1 MRRKEIIK
9 SAWDLISYGM
19 QQAGMSQSEIEEYL
33 HNNQK
38 DVSNFIERK
47 FSKYKTKKDVMAET
61 LESISEIAKTNE
73 SLDDV
78 IKEYEKLG
86 FNNKEIAT
94 LKKEFIRAR
103 VEDRV
108 VRLYTDEMLDDEMKI
123 RCRNYKNNH
132 HEIRDIA
139 RAKEAK
145 IRNLLEQGNT
155 PEEIASDSELNVCI
169 EGVFAIYKQIY
180 EKKQA
185 EEAKKVKA
193 EKAEEAKKVKAEK
206 AEEAKRIKAEK
217 AEEAKRIKAE
227 KAEEA
232 KRIKAEKAEEAK
244 KIRAAKAEEK
254 QKTKKTQNEEISRDA
269 ERAARSKLVKPV
281 AIKSVS
287 EEQLKSVRDRA
298 IAGENIEDIVA
309 EYAKQGYTK
318 RAISHLRTA
327 FNNAQLENKIVR
339 LYTDEMLGEELSQKC
354 TKYKYKNAEVGRIAR
369 EKKKKIQNLLSQGKA
384 PEEIAADEELDVC
397 IEGVLAIQKEIEARK
412 AKRIEARKQK
422 KKAVT
427 IKLTDE
433 EIDSIIVRV
442 KEGEKLENLVSEYQS
457 LGYSKKDIYRIRQ
470 TFDRA
475 KKEIII
481 ERLYPEEMLSEEMKA
496 QCRNYKRNHAEITK
510 IAKAKRAK
518 VQSLLK
524 QGKTPEEIA
533 EDEELNVC
541 IEGVLEIQGKL
552 KERKEKQV
560 EYKKRQKIKK
570 KQKEEMAIEARKKA
584 KEEKAK
590 EDESKRKLE
599 AEAVAEMEKCI
610 AEHEER
616 REEHK
621 ASKKEKKIVVS
632 SNSGYNRMNILRKR
646 IEAEMRKGQS
656 RKEEEEKATNQVLA
670 ELDENTKTMETILT
684 NMLKV
689 RSNRILGRYKGM
701 FISCAEKAI
710 DGVTTEEELKRV
722 KDLMRKFESIESVRQ
737 YETTIVTSKLYR
749 KEGEL
754 RANKAGSSRFAK
766 DVIDI
771 ANGIAQGNIDVAE
784 AKKRLQGRDSQLRAY
799 MAQEIPERVLSSDV
813 MRIRDNL
820 REITGDDENTYLTLA
835 RICMSGENYDT
846 VTELSRDYIQNGK
859 DESTKYDAKR
869 MIKQAEQGRKYSEIS
884 KSIQTALATESKD
897 ISYENKTYELIQ
909 DKINQ
914 YGLDPSKIVLG
925 IRPDGI
931 KITLEKIMIREYNR
945 NK

>member
-38 DVSNFIERK
+38 DISNFIEKK
-47 FSKYKTKKDVMAET
+47 FSKYKTKKDVMAEA

-73 SLDDV
+73 SIDDV

-139 RAKEAK
+139 RAKEEK

-155 PEEIASDSELNVCI
+155 PEEIASDRELNVCI
-169 EGVFAIYKQIY
+169 EGVSAIYKQIY

-185 EEAKKVKA
+185 EEAK
-193 EKAEEAKKVKAEK
+193 
-206 AEEAKRIKAEK
+206 RIKAEK
-217 AEEAKRIKAE
+217 AEETKRVRAE

-232 KRIKAEKAEEAK
+232 R
-244 KIRAAKAEEK
+244 RV
-254 QKTKKTQNEEISRDA
+254 
-269 ERAARSKLVKPV
+269 RAARSKLAKPV
-281 AIKSVS
+281 AIKSVT

-298 IAGENIEDIVA
+298 IAGENVEDIVA

-339 LYTDEMLGEELSQKC
+339 LYTDEMLGEDLSQKC

-369 EKKKKIQNLLSQGKA
+369 EKKKKIQSLLSRGKA

-412 AKRIEARKQK
+412 AKRKVAREQK
-422 KKAVT
+422 KKVAT

-442 KEGEKLENLVSEYQS
+442 KEGEKLEDLVSEYQC

-481 ERLYPEEMLSEEMKA
+481 ERLYPEEMLSEEMRA
-496 QCRNYKRNHAEITK
+496 QCRNYKRNHPEITK
-510 IAKAKRAK
+510 IAKAKRAE

-533 EDEELNVC
+533 EDEEINVC
-541 IEGVLEIQGKL
+541 IEGVLAIEEKL

-570 KQKEEMAIEARKKA
+570 KQKEEMAREARKKA
-584 KEEKAK
+584 REEKIK
-590 EDESKRKLE
+590 EDESKRELE
-599 AEAVAEMEKCI
+599 AAAIAEMEKCI
-610 AEHEER
+610 AEHKEKR
-616 REEHK
+616 KEHK

-632 SNSGYNRMNILRKR
+632 SNSGYNRMNILRQR

-689 RSNRILGRYKGM
+689 RGNKILGRYKGM

-710 DGVTTEEELKRV
+710 DGVTTEEDLKRV
-722 KDLMRKFESIESVRQ
+722 KDLIRKFESSESVRQ

-820 REITGDDENTYLTLA
+820 REITGDDENTYLILA

-909 DKINQ
+909 DKIHQ
-914 YGLDPSKIVLG
+914 YDLDPSKIVLG

>member
-38 DVSNFIERK
+38 DISNFIEKK

-73 SLDDV
+73 SIDDV

-155 PEEIASDSELNVCI
+155 PEEIASDRELNVCI
-169 EGVFAIYKQIY
+169 EGVSAIYKQIY

-185 EEAKKVKA
+185 EEAKRV
-193 EKAEEAKKVKAEK
+193 
-206 AEEAKRIKAEK
+206 
-217 AEEAKRIKAE
+217 
-227 KAEEA
+227 
-232 KRIKAEKAEEAK
+232 KAEKAEEAK

-281 AIKSVS
+281 AIKSVT

-369 EKKKKIQNLLSQGKA
+369 EKKKKIQSLLSQGKD

-412 AKRIEARKQK
+412 AKREAAREQK

-442 KEGEKLENLVSEYQS
+442 KEGEKLEDLVSEYQS

-481 ERLYPEEMLSEEMKA
+481 ERLYPEEMLSEEMRA

-510 IAKAKRAK
+510 IAKAKKAK

-524 QGKTPEEIA
+524 QGQTPEEIA

-610 AEHEER
+610 AEHKER

-689 RSNRILGRYKGM
+689 RGNRILGRYKGM

-799 MAQEIPERVLSSDV
+799 IAQEIPERVLSSDV

-820 REITGDDENTYLTLA
+820 REITGDYENTYLILA

>member
-38 DVSNFIERK
+38 DISNFIEKK
-47 FSKYKTKKDVMAET
+47 FSKYQTKKDVMAEA

-73 SLDDV
+73 SIDDV

-155 PEEIASDSELNVCI
+155 PEEIASDRELNVCI
-169 EGVFAIYKQIY
+169 EGVSAIYMQIY

-185 EEAKKVKA
+185 EEAKRVKA
-193 EKAEEAKKVKAEK
+193 EKAEET
-206 AEEAKRIKAEK
+206 
-217 AEEAKRIKAE
+217 
-227 KAEEA
+227 

-244 KIRAAKAEEK
+244 KIRAAKAEE
-254 QKTKKTQNEEISRDA
+254 TKRVRAEKAEEARRV
-269 ERAARSKLVKPV
+269 RAARSKLAKPV
-281 AIKSVS
+281 AIKSVT

-298 IAGENIEDIVA
+298 IAGENVEDIVA

-339 LYTDEMLGEELSQKC
+339 LYTDEMLGEDLSQKC

-369 EKKKKIQNLLSQGKA
+369 EKKKK
-384 PEEIAADEELDVC
+384 AA
-397 IEGVLAIQKEIEARK
+397 
-412 AKRIEARKQK
+412 
-422 KKAVT
+422 T

-442 KEGEKLENLVSEYQS
+442 KEGEKLEDLVSEYQS

-481 ERLYPEEMLSEEMKA
+481 ERLYPEEMLSEEMRE
-496 QCRNYKRNHAEITK
+496 QCRNYKRNHPEITK
-510 IAKAKRAK
+510 IAKAKRAE

-533 EDEELNVC
+533 EDEEINVC
-541 IEGVLEIQGKL
+541 IEGVLAIEEKL

-570 KQKEEMAIEARKKA
+570 KQKEEMAREARKKA
-584 KEEKAK
+584 REEKIK

-599 AEAVAEMEKCI
+599 AAAIAKMEKCI
-610 AEHEER
+610 AEHKEK

-621 ASKKEKKIVVS
+621 ASKKQKKIVVS
-632 SNSGYNRMNILRKR
+632 SNSGYNRMNILRQR

-689 RSNRILGRYKGM
+689 RGNKILGRYKGM

-710 DGVTTEEELKRV
+710 DGVTTEEDLKRV
-722 KDLMRKFESIESVRQ
+722 KDLIRKFESSESVRQ

-835 RICMSGENYDT
+835 RICMSRENYDT

-909 DKINQ
+909 DKIHQ
-914 YGLDPSKIVLG
+914 YDLDPSKIVLG

>member
-38 DVSNFIERK
+38 DISNFIEKK
-47 FSKYKTKKDVMAET
+47 FSKYQTKKDVMAEA

-73 SLDDV
+73 SIDDV

-145 IRNLLEQGNT
+145 IQNLLEQGNT
-155 PEEIASDSELNVCI
+155 PEEIASDRELNVCI
-169 EGVFAIYKQIY
+169 EGVSAIYKQIY

-185 EEAKKVKA
+185 EEAKRVKA
-193 EKAEEAKKVKAEK
+193 EKAEET
-206 AEEAKRIKAEK
+206 
-217 AEEAKRIKAE
+217 
-227 KAEEA
+227 

-269 ERAARSKLVKPV
+269 ERAARSKLAKPV
-281 AIKSVS
+281 AIKSVT

-298 IAGENIEDIVA
+298 IAGENVEDIVA

-339 LYTDEMLGEELSQKC
+339 LYTDEMLGEDLSQKC

-369 EKKKKIQNLLSQGKA
+369 EKKKKIQSLLSRGKA

-412 AKRIEARKQK
+412 AKRKVAREQK
-422 KKAVT
+422 KKVAT

-433 EIDSIIVRV
+433 ETDSIIVRV
-442 KEGEKLENLVSEYQS
+442 KEGEKLEDLVSEYQS

-481 ERLYPEEMLSEEMKA
+481 ERLYPEEMLSEEMRA

-510 IAKAKRAK
+510 IAKAKKAK

-552 KERKEKQV
+552 KERKT
-560 EYKKRQKIKK
+560 
-570 KQKEEMAIEARKKA
+570 
-584 KEEKAK
+584 
-590 EDESKRKLE
+590 
-599 AEAVAEMEKCI
+599 
-610 AEHEER
+610 
-616 REEHK
+616 
-621 ASKKEKKIVVS
+621 
-632 SNSGYNRMNILRKR
+632 
-646 IEAEMRKGQS
+646 S
-656 RKEEEEKATNQVLA
+656 RV
-670 ELDENTKTMETILT
+670 
-684 NMLKV
+684 
-689 RSNRILGRYKGM
+689 
-701 FISCAEKAI
+701 
-710 DGVTTEEELKRV
+710 
-722 KDLMRKFESIESVRQ
+722 
-737 YETTIVTSKLYR
+737 
-749 KEGEL
+749 
-754 RANKAGSSRFAK
+754 
-766 DVIDI
+766 
-771 ANGIAQGNIDVAE
+771 
-784 AKKRLQGRDSQLRAY
+784 
-799 MAQEIPERVLSSDV
+799 
-813 MRIRDNL
+813 
-820 REITGDDENTYLTLA
+820 
-835 RICMSGENYDT
+835 
-846 VTELSRDYIQNGK
+846 
-859 DESTKYDAKR
+859 
-869 MIKQAEQGRKYSEIS
+869 
-884 KSIQTALATESKD
+884 
-897 ISYENKTYELIQ
+897 
-909 DKINQ
+909 
-914 YGLDPSKIVLG
+914 
-925 IRPDGI
+925 
-931 KITLEKIMIREYNR
+931 
-945 NK
+945 

>member
-19 QQAGMSQSEIEEYL
+19 KQAGMSQSEIEEYL

-38 DVSNFIERK
+38 DISNFIEKK
-47 FSKYKTKKDVMAET
+47 FSKYQTKKDVMAEA
-61 LESISEIAKTNE
+61 LESISEIAKNNE
-73 SLDDV
+73 SIDDV

-155 PEEIASDSELNVCI
+155 PEEIASDRELNVCI
-169 EGVFAIYKQIY
+169 EGVSAIYKQIY
-180 EKKQA
+180 EKKQ
-185 EEAKKVKA
+185 
-193 EKAEEAKKVKAEK
+193 
-206 AEEAKRIKAEK
+206 

-244 KIRAAKAEEK
+244 KIRAAKAEEA
-254 QKTKKTQNEEISRDA
+254 RRV
-269 ERAARSKLVKPV
+269 RAARSKLAKPV
-281 AIKSVS
+281 AIKSVT

-298 IAGENIEDIVA
+298 IAGENVEDIVA

-339 LYTDEMLGEELSQKC
+339 LYTDEMLGEDLSQKC

-369 EKKKKIQNLLSQGKA
+369 EKKKKIQSLLSRGKA

-412 AKRIEARKQK
+412 AKREAAREQK
-422 KKAVT
+422 KKAAT

-481 ERLYPEEMLSEEMKA
+481 ERLYPEEMLSEEMRA
-496 QCRNYKRNHAEITK
+496 QCRNYKRNHPEITK
-510 IAKAKRAK
+510 IAKAKRAE

-533 EDEELNVC
+533 EDEEINVC
-541 IEGVLEIQGKL
+541 IEGVLAIEEKL

-570 KQKEEMAIEARKKA
+570 KQKEEMARKARKKA
-584 KEEKAK
+584 REEKIK
-590 EDESKRKLE
+590 EDESKRELE
-599 AEAVAEMEKCI
+599 AAAIAEMDKCI
-610 AEHEER
+610 AEHKEK

-632 SNSGYNRMNILRKR
+632 SNSGYNRMNILRQR

-689 RSNRILGRYKGM
+689 RGNKILGRYKGM

-710 DGVTTEEELKRV
+710 DGVTTEEDLKRV
-722 KDLMRKFESIESVRQ
+722 KDLIRKFESSESVRQ

-749 KEGEL
+749 KEGEF

-771 ANGIAQGNIDVAE
+771 ANGIAQGNIDVVE

>member
-38 DVSNFIERK
+38 DISNFIEKK
-47 FSKYKTKKDVMAET
+47 FSKYQTKKDVMVEA

-73 SLDDV
+73 SIDDV

-139 RAKEAK
+139 RAKEIK
-145 IRNLLEQGNT
+145 IQNLLGQGKT
-155 PEEIASDSELNVCI
+155 AEEIASDRELNVCI
-169 EGVFAIYKQIY
+169 EGVSAIYKQIY

-185 EEAKKVKA
+185 EEAKRVKA
-193 EKAEEAKKVKAEK
+193 EKAEET
-206 AEEAKRIKAEK
+206 KRIKAEK
-217 AEEAKRIKAE
+217 AEEAR
-227 KAEEA
+227 
-232 KRIKAEKAEEAK
+232 RV
-244 KIRAAKAEEK
+244 
-254 QKTKKTQNEEISRDA
+254 
-269 ERAARSKLVKPV
+269 RAARSKLAKPV
-281 AIKSVS
+281 AIKSVT

-298 IAGENIEDIVA
+298 IAGENVEDIVA

-339 LYTDEMLGEELSQKC
+339 LYTDEMLGEDLSQKC

-369 EKKKKIQNLLSQGKA
+369 EKKKKIQSLLSRGKA

-397 IEGVLAIQKEIEARK
+397 IEGVFAIQKEIEARK
-412 AKRIEARKQK
+412 AKRKVAREQK
-422 KKAVT
+422 KKAAT

-442 KEGEKLENLVSEYQS
+442 KKGEKLEDLVSKYQC

-481 ERLYPEEMLSEEMKA
+481 ERLYPEEILSEEMRE
-496 QCRNYKRNHAEITK
+496 QCRNYKRNHPEITK
-510 IAKAKRAK
+510 IAKAKRAE

-533 EDEELNVC
+533 EDEEINVC
-541 IEGVLEIQGKL
+541 IEGVLAIEEKL

-570 KQKEEMAIEARKKA
+570 KQKEEMARKARKKA
-584 KEEKAK
+584 REEKIK
-590 EDESKRKLE
+590 EDESKRELE
-599 AEAVAEMEKCI
+599 AEAVAEIEKCI
-610 AEHEER
+610 AEHEEN
-616 REEHK
+616 REAHK

-632 SNSGYNRMNILRKR
+632 SNSGYNRMNILRQR

-689 RSNRILGRYKGM
+689 RGNKILGRYKGM

-710 DGVTTEEELKRV
+710 DGVTTEEDLKRV
-722 KDLMRKFESIESVRQ
+722 KDLIRKFESSESVRQ

-749 KEGEL
+749 KEGEF

-771 ANGIAQGNIDVAE
+771 ANGIAQGNIDVVE

-835 RICMSGENYDT
+835 RICMSRENYDT

-909 DKINQ
+909 DKIHQ
-914 YGLDPSKIVLG
+914 YDLDPSKIVLG

>member
-38 DVSNFIERK
+38 DISNFIEKK
-47 FSKYKTKKDVMAET
+47 FSKYQTKKDVMAEA
-61 LESISEIAKTNE
+61 LESISEIAKNNE
-73 SLDDV
+73 SIDDV

-155 PEEIASDSELNVCI
+155 PEEIASDRELNVCI
-169 EGVFAIYKQIY
+169 EGVSAIYKQIY

-185 EEAKKVKA
+185 EEAKRVKA
-193 EKAEEAKKVKAEK
+193 EKAEET
-206 AEEAKRIKAEK
+206 
-217 AEEAKRIKAE
+217 
-227 KAEEA
+227 

-269 ERAARSKLVKPV
+269 ERAARSKLAKPV
-281 AIKSVS
+281 AIKSVT

-298 IAGENIEDIVA
+298 IAGENVEDIVA

-339 LYTDEMLGEELSQKC
+339 LYTDEMLGEDLSQKC

-369 EKKKKIQNLLSQGKA
+369 EKKKKIQSLLSQGKA

-412 AKRIEARKQK
+412 AKRKVAREQK
-422 KKAVT
+422 KKVAT
-427 IKLTDE
+427 TKLTDE

-481 ERLYPEEMLSEEMKA
+481 ERLYPEEMLSEEMRE
-496 QCRNYKRNHAEITK
+496 QCRNYKRNHPEITK
-510 IAKAKRAK
+510 IAKEKRAE

-533 EDEELNVC
+533 EDEEINVC
-541 IEGVLEIQGKL
+541 IEGVLAIEEKL

-570 KQKEEMAIEARKKA
+570 KQKEEMAREARKKA
-584 KEEKAK
+584 REEKIK

-599 AEAVAEMEKCI
+599 AEAVAEIEKCI
-610 AEHEER
+610 AEHEEK

-621 ASKKEKKIVVS
+621 ASKKGKKIVVS
-632 SNSGYNRMNILRKR
+632 SNSGYNRMNILRQR

-689 RSNRILGRYKGM
+689 RGNKILGRYKGM

-710 DGVTTEEELKRV
+710 DGVTTEEDLKRV
-722 KDLMRKFESIESVRQ
+722 KDLIRKFESSESVRQ

-749 KEGEL
+749 KEGEF

-771 ANGIAQGNIDVAE
+771 ANGITQGNIDVAE

-835 RICMSGENYDT
+835 RICMSRENYDT
-846 VTELSRDYIQNGK
+846 VAELSRDYIQNGK

>member
-38 DVSNFIERK
+38 DISNFIEKK
-47 FSKYKTKKDVMAET
+47 FSKYQTKKDVMAEA

-73 SLDDV
+73 SIDDV

-132 HEIRDIA
+132 HEIRDMA

-155 PEEIASDSELNVCI
+155 PEEIASDRELNVCI
-169 EGVFAIYKQIY
+169 EGVSAIYKQIY

-185 EEAKKVKA
+185 EEAKRVKA
-193 EKAEEAKKVKAEK
+193 EKAEEARRV
-206 AEEAKRIKAEK
+206 
-217 AEEAKRIKAE
+217 
-227 KAEEA
+227 
-232 KRIKAEKAEEAK
+232 
-244 KIRAAKAEEK
+244 
-254 QKTKKTQNEEISRDA
+254 
-269 ERAARSKLVKPV
+269 RAARSKLAKPV
-281 AIKSVS
+281 AIKSVT

-298 IAGENIEDIVA
+298 IAGENVEDIVA

-339 LYTDEMLGEELSQKC
+339 LYTDEMLGEDLSQKC

-369 EKKKKIQNLLSQGKA
+369 EKKKKIQSLLSRGKA

-412 AKRIEARKQK
+412 AKRKAAREQK
-422 KKAVT
+422 KKAAT

-442 KEGEKLENLVSEYQS
+442 KEGEKLEDLVSEYQS

-481 ERLYPEEMLSEEMKA
+481 ERLYPEEMLSDEMRE
-496 QCRNYKRNHAEITK
+496 QCRNYKRNHPEITK
-510 IAKAKRAK
+510 IAKAKRAE

-533 EDEELNVC
+533 EDEEINVC
-541 IEGVLEIQGKL
+541 IEGVLAIEEKL

-570 KQKEEMAIEARKKA
+570 KQKEEMAREARKKA
-584 KEEKAK
+584 REEKIK
-590 EDESKRKLE
+590 EDESKRELE
-599 AEAVAEMEKCI
+599 AEAIAEMEKCI
-610 AEHEER
+610 AGHKEK

-632 SNSGYNRMNILRKR
+632 SNSGYNRMNILRQR

-689 RSNRILGRYKGM
+689 RGNKILGRYKGM

-710 DGVTTEEELKRV
+710 DGVTTEEDLKRV
-722 KDLMRKFESIESVRQ
+722 KDLIRKFESSESVRQ

-749 KEGEL
+749 KEGEF

-771 ANGIAQGNIDVAE
+771 ANGIAQGNIDVVE

-820 REITGDDENTYLTLA
+820 REITEDDENTYLTLA
-835 RICMSGENYDT
+835 RICMSRENYDT

-884 KSIQTALATESKD
+884 KLIQTALATESKD

>member
-38 DVSNFIERK
+38 DISNFIEKK
-47 FSKYKTKKDVMAET
+47 FSKYQTKKDVMAEA

-73 SLDDV
+73 SIDDV

-155 PEEIASDSELNVCI
+155 PEEIASDRELNVCI
-169 EGVFAIYKQIY
+169 EGVSAIYKQIY

-185 EEAKKVKA
+185 EEAKRVKA
-193 EKAEEAKKVKAEK
+193 EKAEET
-206 AEEAKRIKAEK
+206 
-217 AEEAKRIKAE
+217 
-227 KAEEA
+227 

-269 ERAARSKLVKPV
+269 ERAARSKLAKPV
-281 AIKSVS
+281 AIKSVT

-298 IAGENIEDIVA
+298 IAGENVEDIVA

-339 LYTDEMLGEELSQKC
+339 LYTDEMLGEDLSQKC

-369 EKKKKIQNLLSQGKA
+369 EKKKKIQSLLSRGKA

-412 AKRIEARKQK
+412 AKRKVAREQK
-422 KKAVT
+422 KKVAT

-481 ERLYPEEMLSEEMKA
+481 ERLYPEEMLSDEMRA
-496 QCRNYKRNHAEITK
+496 QCRNYKRNHTEITK
-510 IAKAKRAK
+510 IAKAKRAE

-533 EDEELNVC
+533 EDEEINVC
-541 IEGVLEIQGKL
+541 IEGVLAIEEKL

-570 KQKEEMAIEARKKA
+570 KQKEEMAREARKKA
-584 KEEKAK
+584 REEKIK

-599 AEAVAEMEKCI
+599 AEAVAEIEKCI
-610 AEHEER
+610 AEHEEK

-621 ASKKEKKIVVS
+621 ASKKAKKIVVS
-632 SNSGYNRMNILRKR
+632 SNSGYNRMNILRQR

-689 RSNRILGRYKGM
+689 RGNKILGRYKGM

-710 DGVTTEEELKRV
+710 DGVTTEEDLKRV
-722 KDLMRKFESIESVRQ
+722 KDLIRKFESSESVRQ

-749 KEGEL
+749 KEGEF

-771 ANGIAQGNIDVAE
+771 ANGIAQGNIDVVE

-799 MAQEIPERVLSSDV
+799 MAQEISERVLSSDV

>member
-33 HNNQK
+33 HNNHK
-38 DVSNFIERK
+38 MSNLTNISNFIEKK
-47 FSKYKTKKDVMAET
+47 FSKYKTKKDVMAEA

-73 SLDDV
+73 SIDDV

-139 RAKEAK
+139 RAKEEK

-155 PEEIASDSELNVCI
+155 PEEIASDRELNVCI
-169 EGVFAIYKQIY
+169 EGVSAIYKQIY

-185 EEAKKVKA
+185 EEAKRVRA
-193 EKAEEAKKVKAEK
+193 EKAEEARRV
-206 AEEAKRIKAEK
+206 
-217 AEEAKRIKAE
+217 
-227 KAEEA
+227 
-232 KRIKAEKAEEAK
+232 
-244 KIRAAKAEEK
+244 
-254 QKTKKTQNEEISRDA
+254 
-269 ERAARSKLVKPV
+269 RAARSKLAKPV
-281 AIKSVS
+281 AIKSVT

-298 IAGENIEDIVA
+298 IAGENVEDIVA

-339 LYTDEMLGEELSQKC
+339 LYTDEMLGEDLSQKC

-369 EKKKKIQNLLSQGKA
+369 EKKKKIQSLLSRGKA

-412 AKRIEARKQK
+412 AKRKVAREQK
-422 KKAVT
+422 KKVAT

-442 KEGEKLENLVSEYQS
+442 KEGEKLEDLVSEYQC

-481 ERLYPEEMLSEEMKA
+481 ERLYPEEMLSEEMRA
-496 QCRNYKRNHAEITK
+496 QCRNYKRNHPEITK
-510 IAKAKRAK
+510 IAKAKRAE

-533 EDEELNVC
+533 EDEEINVC
-541 IEGVLEIQGKL
+541 IEGVLAIEEKL

-570 KQKEEMAIEARKKA
+570 KQKEEMAREARKKA
-584 KEEKAK
+584 REEKIK
-590 EDESKRKLE
+590 EDESKRELE
-599 AEAVAEMEKCI
+599 AAAIAEMEKCI
-610 AEHEER
+610 AEHKEKR
-616 REEHK
+616 KEHK

-632 SNSGYNRMNILRKR
+632 SNSGYNRMNILRQR

-689 RSNRILGRYKGM
+689 RGNKILGRYKGM

-710 DGVTTEEELKRV
+710 DGVTTEEDLKRV
-722 KDLMRKFESIESVRQ
+722 KDLIRKFESSESVRQ

-820 REITGDDENTYLTLA
+820 REITGDDENTYLILA

-909 DKINQ
+909 DKIHQ
-914 YGLDPSKIVLG
+914 YDLDPSKIVLG

>member
-38 DVSNFIERK
+38 DISNFIEKK
-47 FSKYKTKKDVMAET
+47 FSKYKTKKDVMAEA

-73 SLDDV
+73 SIDDV

-139 RAKEAK
+139 RAKEEK

-155 PEEIASDSELNVCI
+155 PEEIASDRELNVCI
-169 EGVFAIYKQIY
+169 EGVSAIYKQIY

-185 EEAKKVKA
+185 EEAKRVKA
-193 EKAEEAKKVKAEK
+193 EKAEET
-206 AEEAKRIKAEK
+206 
-217 AEEAKRIKAE
+217 
-227 KAEEA
+227 

-244 KIRAAKAEEK
+244 KIRAAKAEE
-254 QKTKKTQNEEISRDA
+254 TKRVRAEKAEEARRV
-269 ERAARSKLVKPV
+269 RAARSKLAKPV
-281 AIKSVS
+281 AIKSVT

-298 IAGENIEDIVA
+298 IAGENVEDIVA

-339 LYTDEMLGEELSQKC
+339 LYTDEMLGEDLSQKC

-369 EKKKKIQNLLSQGKA
+369 EKKKKIQSLLSRGKA

-412 AKRIEARKQK
+412 AKRKVAREQK
-422 KKAVT
+422 KKVAT

-442 KEGEKLENLVSEYQS
+442 KEGEKLEDLVSEYQC

-481 ERLYPEEMLSEEMKA
+481 ERLYPEEMLSEEMRA
-496 QCRNYKRNHAEITK
+496 QCRNYKRNHPEITK
-510 IAKAKRAK
+510 IAKAKRAE

-533 EDEELNVC
+533 EDEEINVC
-541 IEGVLEIQGKL
+541 IEGVLAIEEKL

-570 KQKEEMAIEARKKA
+570 KQKEEMAREARKKA
-584 KEEKAK
+584 REEKIK
-590 EDESKRKLE
+590 EDESKRELE
-599 AEAVAEMEKCI
+599 AAAIAEMEKCI
-610 AEHEER
+610 AEHKEKR
-616 REEHK
+616 KEHK

-632 SNSGYNRMNILRKR
+632 SNSGYNRMNILRQR

-689 RSNRILGRYKGM
+689 RGNKILGRYKGM

-710 DGVTTEEELKRV
+710 DGVTTEEDLKRV
-722 KDLMRKFESIESVRQ
+722 KDLIRKFESSESVRQ

-820 REITGDDENTYLTLA
+820 REITGDDENTYLILA

-909 DKINQ
+909 DKIHQ
-914 YGLDPSKIVLG
+914 YDLDPSKIVLG

-931 KITLEKIMIREYNR
+931 KITLEKIMIRDYNR

>member
-33 HNNQK
+33 HNKQK
-38 DVSNFIERK
+38 DISNFIEKK
-47 FSKYKTKKDVMAET
+47 FSKYQTKKDVMAEA

-73 SLDDV
+73 SIDDV

-155 PEEIASDSELNVCI
+155 PEEIASDRELNVCI
-169 EGVFAIYKQIY
+169 EGVSAIYKQIY

-185 EEAKKVKA
+185 EEAKRV
-193 EKAEEAKKVKAEK
+193 
-206 AEEAKRIKAEK
+206 
-217 AEEAKRIKAE
+217 
-227 KAEEA
+227 
-232 KRIKAEKAEEAK
+232 KAEKAEEAK
-244 KIRAAKAEEK
+244 KIRAAKAEE
-254 QKTKKTQNEEISRDA
+254 TKRVKAEKAEEARRV
-269 ERAARSKLVKPV
+269 RAARSKLAKPV
-281 AIKSVS
+281 AIKSVT

-298 IAGENIEDIVA
+298 IAGENVEDIVA

-339 LYTDEMLGEELSQKC
+339 LYTDEMLGEDLSQKC

-369 EKKKKIQNLLSQGKA
+369 EKKKKIQSLLSRGKA

-412 AKRIEARKQK
+412 AKRKVAREQK
-422 KKAVT
+422 KKAAT

-481 ERLYPEEMLSEEMKA
+481 ERLYPEEMLSEEMRA
-496 QCRNYKRNHAEITK
+496 QCRNYKRNHPEITK
-510 IAKAKRAK
+510 IAKAKRAE

-533 EDEELNVC
+533 EDEEINVC
-541 IEGVLEIQGKL
+541 IEGVLAIEEKL

-570 KQKEEMAIEARKKA
+570 KQKEEMAREARKKA
-584 KEEKAK
+584 REEKIK

-599 AEAVAEMEKCI
+599 AEAVAEIEKCI
-610 AEHEER
+610 AEHEEK

-621 ASKKEKKIVVS
+621 ASKKGKKIVVS
-632 SNSGYNRMNILRKR
+632 SNSGYNRMNILRQR

-689 RSNRILGRYKGM
+689 RGNKILGRYKGM

-710 DGVTTEEELKRV
+710 DGVTTEEDLKRV
-722 KDLMRKFESIESVRQ
+722 KDLIRKFESSESVRQ

-749 KEGEL
+749 KEGEF
-754 RANKAGSSRFAK
+754 RANKAGSSKFAK

-771 ANGIAQGNIDVAE
+771 ANGIAQGNIDVVE

-799 MAQEIPERVLSSDV
+799 IAQEIPERVLSSDV

>member
-38 DVSNFIERK
+38 DISNFIEKK
-47 FSKYKTKKDVMAET
+47 FSKYKTKKDVMAEA

-73 SLDDV
+73 SIDDV

-139 RAKEAK
+139 RAKEEK

-155 PEEIASDSELNVCI
+155 PEEIASDRELNVCI
-169 EGVFAIYKQIY
+169 EGVSAIYKQIY

-185 EEAKKVKA
+185 EEAKRVKA
-193 EKAEEAKKVKAEK
+193 EKAEETKRVRAEK
-206 AEEAKRIKAEK
+206 AEEAR
-217 AEEAKRIKAE
+217 RV
-227 KAEEA
+227 
-232 KRIKAEKAEEAK
+232 
-244 KIRAAKAEEK
+244 
-254 QKTKKTQNEEISRDA
+254 
-269 ERAARSKLVKPV
+269 RAARSKLAKPV
-281 AIKSVS
+281 AIKSVT

-298 IAGENIEDIVA
+298 IAGENVEDIVA

-339 LYTDEMLGEELSQKC
+339 LYTDEMLGEDLSQKC

-369 EKKKKIQNLLSQGKA
+369 EKKKKIQSLLSRGKA

-412 AKRIEARKQK
+412 AKRKVAREQK
-422 KKAVT
+422 KKVAT

-442 KEGEKLENLVSEYQS
+442 KEGEKLEDLVSEYQC

-481 ERLYPEEMLSEEMKA
+481 ERLYPEEMLSEEMRA
-496 QCRNYKRNHAEITK
+496 QCRNYKRNHPEITK
-510 IAKAKRAK
+510 IAKAKRAE

-533 EDEELNVC
+533 EDEEINVC
-541 IEGVLEIQGKL
+541 IEGVLAIEEKL

-570 KQKEEMAIEARKKA
+570 KQKEEMAREARKKA
-584 KEEKAK
+584 REEKIK
-590 EDESKRKLE
+590 EDESKRELE
-599 AEAVAEMEKCI
+599 AAAIAEMEKCI
-610 AEHEER
+610 AEHKEKR
-616 REEHK
+616 KEHK

-632 SNSGYNRMNILRKR
+632 SNSGYNRMNILRQR

-689 RSNRILGRYKGM
+689 RGNKILGRYKGM

-710 DGVTTEEELKRV
+710 DGVTTEEDLKRV
-722 KDLMRKFESIESVRQ
+722 KDLIRKFESSESVRQ

-820 REITGDDENTYLTLA
+820 REITGDDENTYLILA

-909 DKINQ
+909 DKIHQ
-914 YGLDPSKIVLG
+914 YDLDPSKIVLG

>member
-38 DVSNFIERK
+38 DISNFIEKK
-47 FSKYKTKKDVMAET
+47 FSKYQTKKDVMAEA

-73 SLDDV
+73 SIDDV

-155 PEEIASDSELNVCI
+155 PEEIASDRELNVCI
-169 EGVFAIYKQIY
+169 EGVSTIYKQIY

-185 EEAKKVKA
+185 EEAKRVKA
-193 EKAEEAKKVKAEK
+193 EKAEETKRVRAEK
-206 AEEAKRIKAEK
+206 AEEAR
-217 AEEAKRIKAE
+217 RV
-227 KAEEA
+227 
-232 KRIKAEKAEEAK
+232 
-244 KIRAAKAEEK
+244 
-254 QKTKKTQNEEISRDA
+254 
-269 ERAARSKLVKPV
+269 RAARSKLAKPV
-281 AIKSVS
+281 AIKSVT

-298 IAGENIEDIVA
+298 IAGENVEDIVA

-339 LYTDEMLGEELSQKC
+339 LYTDEMLGEDLSQKC

-369 EKKKKIQNLLSQGKA
+369 EKKKKIQSLLSQGKA

-412 AKRIEARKQK
+412 AKRKAAREQK
-422 KKAVT
+422 KKAAT

-442 KEGEKLENLVSEYQS
+442 KEDEKLENLVSEYQS

-481 ERLYPEEMLSEEMKA
+481 ERLYPEEMLSEEMRA
-496 QCRNYKRNHAEITK
+496 QCRNYKRNYPEITK
-510 IAKAKRAK
+510 IAKAKRAE

-533 EDEELNVC
+533 EDEEINVC
-541 IEGVLEIQGKL
+541 IEGVLAIEEKL

-570 KQKEEMAIEARKKA
+570 KQKEEMAREARKKER
-584 KEEKAK
+584 EEKIK

-599 AEAVAEMEKCI
+599 AEAVAEIEKCI
-610 AEHEER
+610 AEHEEK

-621 ASKKEKKIVVS
+621 ASKKGKKIVVS
-632 SNSGYNRMNILRKR
+632 SNSGYNRMNILRQR

-689 RSNRILGRYKGM
+689 RGNKILGRYKGM

-710 DGVTTEEELKRV
+710 DGVTTEEDLKRV
-722 KDLMRKFESIESVRQ
+722 KDLIRKFESSESVRQ

-749 KEGEL
+749 KEGEF

-771 ANGIAQGNIDVAE
+771 ANGIAQGNIDVVE

>member
-19 QQAGMSQSEIEEYL
+19 KQAGMSQSEIEEYL

-38 DVSNFIERK
+38 DISNFIEKK
-47 FSKYKTKKDVMAET
+47 FSKYQTKKDVMAEA
-61 LESISEIAKTNE
+61 LESISEIAKNNE
-73 SLDDV
+73 SIDDV

-155 PEEIASDSELNVCI
+155 PEEIASDRELNVCI
-169 EGVFAIYKQIY
+169 EGVSAIYKQIY
-180 EKKQA
+180 EKKQ
-185 EEAKKVKA
+185 
-193 EKAEEAKKVKAEK
+193 
-206 AEEAKRIKAEK
+206 
-217 AEEAKRIKAE
+217 
-227 KAEEA
+227 AEEA

-244 KIRAAKAEEK
+244 KIRAAKAEEA
-254 QKTKKTQNEEISRDA
+254 RRV
-269 ERAARSKLVKPV
+269 RAARSKLAKPV
-281 AIKSVS
+281 AIKSVT

-298 IAGENIEDIVA
+298 IAGENVEDIVA

-339 LYTDEMLGEELSQKC
+339 LYTDEMLGEDLSQKC

-369 EKKKKIQNLLSQGKA
+369 EKKKKIQSLLSRGKA

-412 AKRIEARKQK
+412 AKREAAREQK
-422 KKAVT
+422 KKAAT

-481 ERLYPEEMLSEEMKA
+481 ERLYPEEMLSEEMRA
-496 QCRNYKRNHAEITK
+496 QCRNYKRNHPEITK
-510 IAKAKRAK
+510 IAKAKRAE

-533 EDEELNVC
+533 EDEEINVC
-541 IEGVLEIQGKL
+541 IEGVLAIEEKL

-570 KQKEEMAIEARKKA
+570 KQKEEMARKARKKA
-584 KEEKAK
+584 REEKIK
-590 EDESKRKLE
+590 EDESKRELE
-599 AEAVAEMEKCI
+599 AAAIAEMDKCI
-610 AEHEER
+610 AEHKEK

-632 SNSGYNRMNILRKR
+632 SNSGYNRMNILRQR

-689 RSNRILGRYKGM
+689 RGNKILGRYKGM

-710 DGVTTEEELKRV
+710 DGVTTEEDLKRV
-722 KDLMRKFESIESVRQ
+722 KDLIRKFESSESVRQ

-749 KEGEL
+749 KEGEF

-771 ANGIAQGNIDVAE
+771 ANGIAQGNIDVVE

>member
-1 MRRKEIIK
+1 MRREEIIK

-38 DVSNFIERK
+38 DISNFIEKK
-47 FSKYKTKKDVMAET
+47 FSKYQTKKDVMAEA
-61 LESISEIAKTNE
+61 LESISEIAKTDE

-86 FNNKEIAT
+86 FNNNEIAT

-155 PEEIASDSELNVCI
+155 PEEIASDRELNVCI
-169 EGVFAIYKQIY
+169 EGVSAIYKQIY

-185 EEAKKVKA
+185 EEAKRVKAAKAEETKRVRA
-193 EKAEEAKKVKAEK
+193 EKAEEARRV
-206 AEEAKRIKAEK
+206 
-217 AEEAKRIKAE
+217 
-227 KAEEA
+227 
-232 KRIKAEKAEEAK
+232 
-244 KIRAAKAEEK
+244 
-254 QKTKKTQNEEISRDA
+254 
-269 ERAARSKLVKPV
+269 RAARSKLAKPV
-281 AIKSVS
+281 AIKSVT

-298 IAGENIEDIVA
+298 IAGENVEDIVA

-339 LYTDEMLGEELSQKC
+339 LYTDEMLGKELSQKC

-369 EKKKKIQNLLSQGKA
+369 EKKKKIQSLLSRGKA

-412 AKRIEARKQK
+412 AKRKVAREQK
-422 KKAVT
+422 KKAAT

-442 KEGEKLENLVSEYQS
+442 KEGEKLEDLVSEYQS

-481 ERLYPEEMLSEEMKA
+481 ERLYPEEMLSEEMRE
-496 QCRNYKRNHAEITK
+496 QCRNYKRNHPEITK
-510 IAKAKRAK
+510 IAKAKRAE

-524 QGKTPEEIA
+524 KGKTPEEIA
-533 EDEELNVC
+533 EDEEINVC
-541 IEGVLEIQGKL
+541 IEGVLAIEEKL

-570 KQKEEMAIEARKKA
+570 KQKEEMAREARKKA
-584 KEEKAK
+584 REEKIK

-599 AEAVAEMEKCI
+599 AEAVAEIEKCI
-610 AEHEER
+610 AEHGEK

-632 SNSGYNRMNILRKR
+632 SNSGYNRMNILRQR

-689 RSNRILGRYKGM
+689 RGNKILGRYKGM

-710 DGVTTEEELKRV
+710 DGVTTEEDLKRV
-722 KDLMRKFESIESVRQ
+722 KDLIRKFESSESVRQ

-754 RANKAGSSRFAK
+754 RANKAGSSKFAK

-771 ANGIAQGNIDVAE
+771 ANGITQGNIDVAE

-820 REITGDDENTYLTLA
+820 REITGDDENTYLILA

-884 KSIQTALATESKD
+884 KLIQTALATESKD

-909 DKINQ
+909 DKIHQ
-914 YGLDPSKIVLG
+914 YDLDPSKIVLG
-925 IRPDGI
+925 IRSDGI

>member
-38 DVSNFIERK
+38 DISNFIEKK
-47 FSKYKTKKDVMAET
+47 FSKYQTKKDVMAEA
-61 LESISEIAKTNE
+61 LESISGIAKTNE
-73 SLDDV
+73 SIDDV

-132 HEIRDIA
+132 HEIRDMA

-155 PEEIASDSELNVCI
+155 PEEIASDRELNVCI
-169 EGVFAIYKQIY
+169 EGVSAIYKQIY

-185 EEAKKVKA
+185 EEAKRVKA
-193 EKAEEAKKVKAEK
+193 EKAEET
-206 AEEAKRIKAEK
+206 
-217 AEEAKRIKAE
+217 
-227 KAEEA
+227 

-244 KIRAAKAEEK
+244 KIRAAKAEE
-254 QKTKKTQNEEISRDA
+254 TKRVRAEKAEEARRV
-269 ERAARSKLVKPV
+269 RAARSKLAKPV
-281 AIKSVS
+281 AIKSVT

-298 IAGENIEDIVA
+298 IAGENVEDIVA

-339 LYTDEMLGEELSQKC
+339 LYTDEMLGEDLSQKC

-369 EKKKKIQNLLSQGKA
+369 EKKKKIQSLLSRGKA

-397 IEGVLAIQKEIEARK
+397 IEGVLAI
-412 AKRIEARKQK
+412 
-422 KKAVT
+422 
-427 IKLTDE
+427 E
-433 EIDSIIVRV
+433 E
-442 KEGEKLENLVSEYQS
+442 
-457 LGYSKKDIYRIRQ
+457 
-470 TFDRA
+470 
-475 KKEIII
+475 
-481 ERLYPEEMLSEEMKA
+481 
-496 QCRNYKRNHAEITK
+496 
-510 IAKAKRAK
+510 
-518 VQSLLK
+518 
-524 QGKTPEEIA
+524 
-533 EDEELNVC
+533 
-541 IEGVLEIQGKL
+541 KL

-570 KQKEEMAIEARKKA
+570 KQKEEMAREARKKA
-584 KEEKAK
+584 REEKIK
-590 EDESKRKLE
+590 EDESKRELE
-599 AEAVAEMEKCI
+599 AEAIAEMEKCI
-610 AEHEER
+610 AGHKEK

-632 SNSGYNRMNILRKR
+632 SNSGYNRMNILRQR

-689 RSNRILGRYKGM
+689 RGNKILGRYKGM

-710 DGVTTEEELKRV
+710 DGVTTEEDLKRV
-722 KDLMRKFESIESVRQ
+722 KDLIRKFESSESVRQ

-749 KEGEL
+749 KEGEF

-835 RICMSGENYDT
+835 RICMSRENYDT

-909 DKINQ
+909 DKIHQ
-914 YGLDPSKIVLG
+914 YDLDPSKIVLG

>member
-38 DVSNFIERK
+38 DISNFIEKK
-47 FSKYKTKKDVMAET
+47 FSKYKTKKDVMAEA

-73 SLDDV
+73 SIDDV

-155 PEEIASDSELNVCI
+155 PEEIASDRELNVCI
-169 EGVFAIYKQIY
+169 EGVSAIYKQIY

-185 EEAKKVKA
+185 EEAKRVKA
-193 EKAEEAKKVKAEK
+193 EKAEET
-206 AEEAKRIKAEK
+206 
-217 AEEAKRIKAE
+217 
-227 KAEEA
+227 

-244 KIRAAKAEEK
+244 KIRAAKAEE
-254 QKTKKTQNEEISRDA
+254 TKRVRAEKAEEARRV
-269 ERAARSKLVKPV
+269 RAARSKLAKPV
-281 AIKSVS
+281 AIKSVT

-298 IAGENIEDIVA
+298 IAGENVEDIVA

-339 LYTDEMLGEELSQKC
+339 LYTDEMLGEDLSQKC

-369 EKKKKIQNLLSQGKA
+369 EKKKKVA
-384 PEEIAADEELDVC
+384 
-397 IEGVLAIQKEIEARK
+397 
-412 AKRIEARKQK
+412 
-422 KKAVT
+422 T

-442 KEGEKLENLVSEYQS
+442 KEGEKLEDLVSEYQC

-481 ERLYPEEMLSEEMKA
+481 ERLYPEEMLSEEMRA
-496 QCRNYKRNHAEITK
+496 QCRNYKRNHPEITK
-510 IAKAKRAK
+510 IAKAKRAE

-533 EDEELNVC
+533 EDEEINVC
-541 IEGVLEIQGKL
+541 IEGVLAIEEKL

-570 KQKEEMAIEARKKA
+570 KQKEEMAREARKKA
-584 KEEKAK
+584 REEKIK
-590 EDESKRKLE
+590 EDESKRELE
-599 AEAVAEMEKCI
+599 AAAITKMEKCI
-610 AEHEER
+610 AKHKEK

-632 SNSGYNRMNILRKR
+632 SNSGYNRMNILRQR

-656 RKEEEEKATNQVLA
+656 RKEEEEKAKNQVLA

-689 RSNRILGRYKGM
+689 RGNKILGRYKGM

-710 DGVTTEEELKRV
+710 DGVTTEEDLKRV
-722 KDLMRKFESIESVRQ
+722 KDLIRKFESSESVRQ

-799 MAQEIPERVLSSDV
+799 MAQEIPERILSSDV

-835 RICMSGENYDT
+835 RICMSRENYDT

-909 DKINQ
+909 DKIHQ
-914 YGLDPSKIVLG
+914 YDLDPSKIVLG

>member
-1 MRRKEIIK
+1 ML
-9 SAWDLISYGM
+9 S
-19 QQAGMSQSEIEEYL
+19 
-33 HNNQK
+33 
-38 DVSNFIERK
+38 
-47 FSKYKTKKDVMAET
+47 
-61 LESISEIAKTNE
+61 
-73 SLDDV
+73 
-78 IKEYEKLG
+78 
-86 FNNKEIAT
+86 
-94 LKKEFIRAR
+94 
-103 VEDRV
+103 
-108 VRLYTDEMLDDEMKI
+108 DEM
-123 RCRNYKNNH
+123 
-132 HEIRDIA
+132 
-139 RAKEAK
+139 
-145 IRNLLEQGNT
+145 
-155 PEEIASDSELNVCI
+155 
-169 EGVFAIYKQIY
+169 
-180 EKKQA
+180 
-185 EEAKKVKA
+185 
-193 EKAEEAKKVKAEK
+193 
-206 AEEAKRIKAEK
+206 
-217 AEEAKRIKAE
+217 
-227 KAEEA
+227 
-232 KRIKAEKAEEAK
+232 
-244 KIRAAKAEEK
+244 
-254 QKTKKTQNEEISRDA
+254 
-269 ERAARSKLVKPV
+269 
-281 AIKSVS
+281 
-287 EEQLKSVRDRA
+287 
-298 IAGENIEDIVA
+298 
-309 EYAKQGYTK
+309 
-318 RAISHLRTA
+318 
-327 FNNAQLENKIVR
+327 
-339 LYTDEMLGEELSQKC
+339 
-354 TKYKYKNAEVGRIAR
+354 R
-369 EKKKKIQNLLSQGKA
+369 E
-384 PEEIAADEELDVC
+384 
-397 IEGVLAIQKEIEARK
+397 
-412 AKRIEARKQK
+412 
-422 KKAVT
+422 
-427 IKLTDE
+427 
-433 EIDSIIVRV
+433 
-442 KEGEKLENLVSEYQS
+442 
-457 LGYSKKDIYRIRQ
+457 
-470 TFDRA
+470 
-475 KKEIII
+475 
-481 ERLYPEEMLSEEMKA
+481 
-496 QCRNYKRNHAEITK
+496 QCRNYKRNHPEITK
-510 IAKAKRAK
+510 IAKAKRAE

-533 EDEELNVC
+533 EDEEINVC
-541 IEGVLEIQGKL
+541 IEGVLAIEEKL

-570 KQKEEMAIEARKKA
+570 KQKEEMARKARKKA

-632 SNSGYNRMNILRKR
+632 SNSGYNRMNILRQR

-689 RSNRILGRYKGM
+689 RGNKILGRYKGM

-710 DGVTTEEELKRV
+710 DGVTTEEDLKRV
-722 KDLMRKFESIESVRQ
+722 KDLIRKFESSESVRQ

-749 KEGEL
+749 KEGEF

-771 ANGIAQGNIDVAE
+771 ANGITQGNIDVAE

-835 RICMSGENYDT
+835 RICMSRENYDT

-884 KSIQTALATESKD
+884 KLIQTALATESKD

>member
-38 DVSNFIERK
+38 DISNFIEKK
-47 FSKYKTKKDVMAET
+47 FSKYQTKKDVMAEA

-73 SLDDV
+73 SIDDV

-155 PEEIASDSELNVCI
+155 PEEIASDRELNVCI
-169 EGVFAIYKQIY
+169 EGVSAIYKQIY

-185 EEAKKVKA
+185 EEAKRVKA
-193 EKAEEAKKVKAEK
+193 EKAEET
-206 AEEAKRIKAEK
+206 
-217 AEEAKRIKAE
+217 
-227 KAEEA
+227 

-269 ERAARSKLVKPV
+269 ERATRSKLAKPV
-281 AIKSVS
+281 AIKSVT

-298 IAGENIEDIVA
+298 IAGENVEDIVA

-339 LYTDEMLGEELSQKC
+339 LYTDEMLGEDLSQKC

-369 EKKKKIQNLLSQGKA
+369 EKKKKIQSLLSRGKA

-412 AKRIEARKQK
+412 AKRKVAREQK
-422 KKAVT
+422 KKVAT

-481 ERLYPEEMLSEEMKA
+481 ERLYPEEMLSDEMRA
-496 QCRNYKRNHAEITK
+496 QCRNYKRNHPEITK
-510 IAKAKRAK
+510 IAKAKRAE

-533 EDEELNVC
+533 EDEEINVC
-541 IEGVLEIQGKL
+541 IEGVLAIEEKL

-570 KQKEEMAIEARKKA
+570 KQKEEMAREARKKA
-584 KEEKAK
+584 REEKIK

-599 AEAVAEMEKCI
+599 AEAVAEIEKCI
-610 AEHEER
+610 AEHEEK

-621 ASKKEKKIVVS
+621 ASKKAKKIVVS
-632 SNSGYNRMNILRKR
+632 SNSGYNRMNILRQR

-710 DGVTTEEELKRV
+710 DGVTTEEDLKRV
-722 KDLMRKFESIESVRQ
+722 KDLIRKFESSESVRQ
-737 YETTIVTSKLYR
+737 
-749 KEGEL
+749 
-754 RANKAGSSRFAK
+754 
-766 DVIDI
+766 
-771 ANGIAQGNIDVAE
+771 
-784 AKKRLQGRDSQLRAY
+784 
-799 MAQEIPERVLSSDV
+799 
-813 MRIRDNL
+813 
-820 REITGDDENTYLTLA
+820 
-835 RICMSGENYDT
+835 
-846 VTELSRDYIQNGK
+846 
-859 DESTKYDAKR
+859 
-869 MIKQAEQGRKYSEIS
+869 
-884 KSIQTALATESKD
+884 
-897 ISYENKTYELIQ
+897 
-909 DKINQ
+909 
-914 YGLDPSKIVLG
+914 
-925 IRPDGI
+925 
-931 KITLEKIMIREYNR
+931 
-945 NK
+945 

>member
-38 DVSNFIERK
+38 DISNFIEKK
-47 FSKYKTKKDVMAET
+47 FSKYKTKKDVMAEA

-73 SLDDV
+73 SIDDV

-139 RAKEAK
+139 RAKEEK

-155 PEEIASDSELNVCI
+155 PEEIASDRELNVCI
-169 EGVFAIYKQIY
+169 EGVSAIYKQIY

-185 EEAKKVKA
+185 EEAKRVKA
-193 EKAEEAKKVKAEK
+193 EKAEET
-206 AEEAKRIKAEK
+206 KRIKAEK
-217 AEEAKRIKAE
+217 AEEAR
-227 KAEEA
+227 
-232 KRIKAEKAEEAK
+232 RV
-244 KIRAAKAEEK
+244 
-254 QKTKKTQNEEISRDA
+254 
-269 ERAARSKLVKPV
+269 RAARSKLAKPV
-281 AIKSVS
+281 AIKSVT

-298 IAGENIEDIVA
+298 IAGENVEDIVA

-339 LYTDEMLGEELSQKC
+339 LYTDEMLGEDLSQKC

-369 EKKKKIQNLLSQGKA
+369 EKKKKIQSLLSRGKA

-412 AKRIEARKQK
+412 AKRKVAREQK
-422 KKAVT
+422 KKVAT

-442 KEGEKLENLVSEYQS
+442 KEGEKLEDLVSEYQC

-481 ERLYPEEMLSEEMKA
+481 ERLYPEEMLSEEMRA
-496 QCRNYKRNHAEITK
+496 QCRNYKRNHPEITK
-510 IAKAKRAK
+510 IAKAKRAE

-533 EDEELNVC
+533 EDEEINVC
-541 IEGVLEIQGKL
+541 IEGVLAIEEKL

-570 KQKEEMAIEARKKA
+570 KQKEEMAREARKKA
-584 KEEKAK
+584 REEKIK
-590 EDESKRKLE
+590 EDESKRELE
-599 AEAVAEMEKCI
+599 AAAIAEMEKCI
-610 AEHEER
+610 AEHKEKR
-616 REEHK
+616 KEHK

-632 SNSGYNRMNILRKR
+632 SNSGYNRMNILRQR

-689 RSNRILGRYKGM
+689 RGNKILGRYKGM

-710 DGVTTEEELKRV
+710 DGVTTEEDLKRV
-722 KDLMRKFESIESVRQ
+722 KDLIRKFESSESVRQ

-820 REITGDDENTYLTLA
+820 REITGDDENTYLILA

-909 DKINQ
+909 DKIHQ
-914 YGLDPSKIVLG
+914 YDLDPSKIVLG

>member
-38 DVSNFIERK
+38 DISNFIEKK
-47 FSKYKTKKDVMAET
+47 FSKYKTKKDVMAEA

-73 SLDDV
+73 SIDDV

-145 IRNLLEQGNT
+145 IQNLLEQGNT
-155 PEEIASDSELNVCI
+155 PEEIASDRELNVCI
-169 EGVFAIYKQIY
+169 EGVSAIYKQIY

-185 EEAKKVKA
+185 EEAKRVKA
-193 EKAEEAKKVKAEK
+193 EKAEET
-206 AEEAKRIKAEK
+206 
-217 AEEAKRIKAE
+217 
-227 KAEEA
+227 

-269 ERAARSKLVKPV
+269 ERAARSKLAKPV
-281 AIKSVS
+281 VIKSVT

-298 IAGENIEDIVA
+298 IAGENVEDIVA

-339 LYTDEMLGEELSQKC
+339 LYTDEMLGEDLSQKC

-369 EKKKKIQNLLSQGKA
+369 EKKKKIQSLLSRGKA

-412 AKRIEARKQK
+412 AKRKAAREQK
-422 KKAVT
+422 KKAAT

-442 KEGEKLENLVSEYQS
+442 KEGEKLEDLVSEYQS

-481 ERLYPEEMLSEEMKA
+481 ERLYPEEMLSEEMRA
-496 QCRNYKRNHAEITK
+496 QCRNYKRNHPEITK
-510 IAKAKRAK
+510 IAKAKRAE

-533 EDEELNVC
+533 EDEEINVC
-541 IEGVLEIQGKL
+541 IEGVLAIEEKL

-570 KQKEEMAIEARKKA
+570 KQKEEMAREARKKA
-584 KEEKAK
+584 REEKIK

-599 AEAVAEMEKCI
+599 AEAVAEIEKCI
-610 AEHEER
+610 AEHEEK

-621 ASKKEKKIVVS
+621 ASKKGKKIVVS
-632 SNSGYNRMNILRKR
+632 SNSGYNRMNILRQR

-656 RKEEEEKATNQVLA
+656 RKEEEKATNQVLA

-689 RSNRILGRYKGM
+689 RGNKILGRYKGM

-710 DGVTTEEELKRV
+710 DGVTTEEDLKRV
-722 KDLMRKFESIESVRQ
+722 KDLIRKFESSESVRQ

-749 KEGEL
+749 KEGEF

-771 ANGIAQGNIDVAE
+771 ANGIAQGNIDVVE

-909 DKINQ
+909 DKIHQ
-914 YGLDPSKIVLG
+914 YDLDPSKIVLG

>member
-19 QQAGMSQSEIEEYL
+19 KQAGMSQSEIEEYL

-38 DVSNFIERK
+38 DISNFIEKK
-47 FSKYKTKKDVMAET
+47 FSKYQTKKDVIAEA

-73 SLDDV
+73 SIDDV
-78 IKEYEKLG
+78 IKGYEKLG
-86 FNNKEIAT
+86 FNNREVAT
-94 LKKEFIRAR
+94 LRKAFIKAR
-103 VEDRV
+103 VEDRII
-108 VRLYTDEMLDDEMKI
+108 RLYPDEILDDEMKI
-123 RCRNYKNNH
+123 RCKNYKNNH

-139 RAKEAK
+139 QAKEIK
-145 IRNLLEQGNT
+145 IQNLLGQGNT
-155 PEEIASDSELNVCI
+155 PEEIASDRELNVCI
-169 EGVFAIYKQIY
+169 EGVSAIYKQIY

-185 EEAKKVKA
+185 EEAKRVKA
-193 EKAEEAKKVKAEK
+193 EKAEETKRVRAEK
-206 AEEAKRIKAEK
+206 AEEAR
-217 AEEAKRIKAE
+217 RV
-227 KAEEA
+227 
-232 KRIKAEKAEEAK
+232 
-244 KIRAAKAEEK
+244 
-254 QKTKKTQNEEISRDA
+254 
-269 ERAARSKLVKPV
+269 RAARSKLAKPV
-281 AIKSVS
+281 AIKSVT

-298 IAGENIEDIVA
+298 IAGENVEDIVA

-339 LYTDEMLGEELSQKC
+339 LYTDEMLGEDLSQKC

-369 EKKKKIQNLLSQGKA
+369 EKKKKIQSLLSRGKA

-412 AKRIEARKQK
+412 AKRKVAREQK
-422 KKAVT
+422 KKVAT

-442 KEGEKLENLVSEYQS
+442 KEGEKLEDLVSEYQS

-481 ERLYPEEMLSEEMKA
+481 ERLYPEEMLSEEMRE
-496 QCRNYKRNHAEITK
+496 QCRNYKRNHPEITK
-510 IAKAKRAK
+510 IAKAKRAE

-533 EDEELNVC
+533 EDEEINVC
-541 IEGVLEIQGKL
+541 IEGVLAIEEKL

-570 KQKEEMAIEARKKA
+570 KQKEEMAREARKKA
-584 KEEKAK
+584 REEKIK
-590 EDESKRKLE
+590 EDESKRELE
-599 AEAVAEMEKCI
+599 AEAVAEIEKCI
-610 AEHEER
+610 AEHKEK
-616 REEHK
+616 REGHK

-632 SNSGYNRMNILRKR
+632 SNSGYNRMNILRQR

-689 RSNRILGRYKGM
+689 RGNKILGRYKGM

-710 DGVTTEEELKRV
+710 DGVTTEEDLKRV
-722 KDLMRKFESIESVRQ
+722 KDLIRKFESSESVRQ

-749 KEGEL
+749 KEGEF

-771 ANGIAQGNIDVAE
+771 ANGIAQGNIDIVE

-884 KSIQTALATESKD
+884 KLIQTALATESKD

>member
-38 DVSNFIERK
+38 DISNFIEKK
-47 FSKYKTKKDVMAET
+47 FSKYKTKKDIMAEA
-61 LESISEIAKTNE
+61 LESISGIAKTNE
-73 SLDDV
+73 SIDDV

-132 HEIRDIA
+132 HEIRDMA

-155 PEEIASDSELNVCI
+155 PEEIASDRELNVCI
-169 EGVFAIYKQIY
+169 EGVSAIYKQIY

-185 EEAKKVKA
+185 EEAKRVKA
-193 EKAEEAKKVKAEK
+193 EKAEETKRVRAEK
-206 AEEAKRIKAEK
+206 AEEAR
-217 AEEAKRIKAE
+217 RV
-227 KAEEA
+227 
-232 KRIKAEKAEEAK
+232 
-244 KIRAAKAEEK
+244 
-254 QKTKKTQNEEISRDA
+254 
-269 ERAARSKLVKPV
+269 RAARSKLAKPV
-281 AIKSVS
+281 AIKSVT
-287 EEQLKSVRDRA
+287 EEQLKFVRDRA
-298 IAGENIEDIVA
+298 IAGENVEDIVA

-339 LYTDEMLGEELSQKC
+339 LYTDEMLGEDLSQKC

-369 EKKKKIQNLLSQGKA
+369 EKKKKIQSLLSRGKA

-412 AKRIEARKQK
+412 AKRKAAREQK
-422 KKAVT
+422 KKAAT

-442 KEGEKLENLVSEYQS
+442 KEGEKLEDLVSEYQS

-481 ERLYPEEMLSEEMKA
+481 ERLYPEEMLSEEMRA
-496 QCRNYKRNHAEITK
+496 QCRNYKRNHPEITK
-510 IAKAKRAK
+510 IAKAKRAE

-533 EDEELNVC
+533 EDEEINVC
-541 IEGVLEIQGKL
+541 IEGVLAIEEKL

-570 KQKEEMAIEARKKA
+570 KQKEEMAREARKKA

-610 AEHEER
+610 AEHKER
-616 REEHK
+616 REEPK

-689 RSNRILGRYKGM
+689 RGNKILGRYKGM

-710 DGVTTEEELKRV
+710 DGVTTEEDLKRV
-722 KDLMRKFESIESVRQ
+722 KDLIRKFESSESVRQ

-820 REITGDDENTYLTLA
+820 REITGDDENTYLILA

-884 KSIQTALATESKD
+884 KLIQTALATESKD

-909 DKINQ
+909 DKIHQ
-914 YGLDPSKIVLG
+914 YDLDPRKIVLG

>member
-38 DVSNFIERK
+38 DISNFIEKK
-47 FSKYKTKKDVMAET
+47 FSKYKTKKDVMAEA

-73 SLDDV
+73 SIDDV

-155 PEEIASDSELNVCI
+155 PEEIASDRELNVCI
-169 EGVFAIYKQIY
+169 EGVSAIYKQIY

-185 EEAKKVKA
+185 EEAKRVKA
-193 EKAEEAKKVKAEK
+193 EKAEET
-206 AEEAKRIKAEK
+206 
-217 AEEAKRIKAE
+217 
-227 KAEEA
+227 

-244 KIRAAKAEEK
+244 KIRAAKAEE
-254 QKTKKTQNEEISRDA
+254 TKRVRAEKAEEARRV
-269 ERAARSKLVKPV
+269 RAARSKLAKPV
-281 AIKSVS
+281 AIKSVT

-298 IAGENIEDIVA
+298 IAGENVEDIVA

-339 LYTDEMLGEELSQKC
+339 LYTDEMLGEDLSQKC
-354 TKYKYKNAEVGRIAR
+354 TKYKYKN
-369 EKKKKIQNLLSQGKA
+369 KA

-412 AKRIEARKQK
+412 AKRKVAREQK
-422 KKAVT
+422 KKVAT

-442 KEGEKLENLVSEYQS
+442 KEGEKLEDLVSEYQC

-481 ERLYPEEMLSEEMKA
+481 ERLYPEEMLSEEMRA
-496 QCRNYKRNHAEITK
+496 QCRNYKRNHPEITK
-510 IAKAKRAK
+510 IAKAKRAE

-533 EDEELNVC
+533 EDEEINVC
-541 IEGVLEIQGKL
+541 IEGVLAIEEKL

-570 KQKEEMAIEARKKA
+570 KQKEEMAREARKKA
-584 KEEKAK
+584 REEKIK
-590 EDESKRKLE
+590 EDESKRELE
-599 AEAVAEMEKCI
+599 AAAIAEMEKCI
-610 AEHEER
+610 AEHKEKR
-616 REEHK
+616 KEHK

-632 SNSGYNRMNILRKR
+632 SNSGYNRMNILRQR

-689 RSNRILGRYKGM
+689 RGNKILGRYKGM

-710 DGVTTEEELKRV
+710 DGVTTEEDLKRV
-722 KDLMRKFESIESVRQ
+722 KDLIRKFESSESVRQ

-820 REITGDDENTYLTLA
+820 REITGDDENTYLILA

-909 DKINQ
+909 DKIHQ
-914 YGLDPSKIVLG
+914 YDLDPSKIVLG

>member
-38 DVSNFIERK
+38 DISNFIEKK
-47 FSKYKTKKDVMAET
+47 FSKYQTKKDVMAEA
-61 LESISEIAKTNE
+61 LESISGIAKTNE
-73 SLDDV
+73 SIDDV

-86 FNNKEIAT
+86 FNNREVAT
-94 LKKEFIRAR
+94 LRKAFIKAR
-103 VEDRV
+103 VEDRII
-108 VRLYTDEMLDDEMKI
+108 RLYPDEILDDEMKI
-123 RCRNYKNNH
+123 RCKNYKNNH

-139 RAKEAK
+139 QAKEIK
-145 IRNLLEQGNT
+145 IQNLLGQGKT
-155 PEEIASDSELNVCI
+155 AEEIASDRELNVCI
-169 EGVFAIYKQIY
+169 EGVSAIYKQIY

-185 EEAKKVKA
+185 EEAKRVKA
-193 EKAEEAKKVKAEK
+193 EKAEET
-206 AEEAKRIKAEK
+206 
-217 AEEAKRIKAE
+217 
-227 KAEEA
+227 

-244 KIRAAKAEEK
+244 KIRAAKAEE
-254 QKTKKTQNEEISRDA
+254 TKRVRAEKAEEARRV
-269 ERAARSKLVKPV
+269 RAARSKLAKPV
-281 AIKSVS
+281 AIKSVT

-298 IAGENIEDIVA
+298 IAGENVEDIVA

-339 LYTDEMLGEELSQKC
+339 LYTDEMLGEDLSQKC

-369 EKKKKIQNLLSQGKA
+369 EKKKKIQSLLSRGKA

-412 AKRIEARKQK
+412 AKRKVAREQK
-422 KKAVT
+422 KKVAT

-433 EIDSIIVRV
+433 EIDSIIVRI

-481 ERLYPEEMLSEEMKA
+481 ERLYPEEMLSDEMRE
-496 QCRNYKRNHAEITK
+496 QCRNYKRNHPEITK
-510 IAKAKRAK
+510 IAKAKRAE

-533 EDEELNVC
+533 EDEEINVC
-541 IEGVLEIQGKL
+541 IEGVLAIEEKL

-570 KQKEEMAIEARKKA
+570 KQKEEMARKARKKA

-599 AEAVAEMEKCI
+599 AEAV
-610 AEHEER
+610 
-616 REEHK
+616 
-621 ASKKEKKIVVS
+621 
-632 SNSGYNRMNILRKR
+632 
-646 IEAEMRKGQS
+646 AEMRKGQS

-689 RSNRILGRYKGM
+689 RGNKILGRYKGM

-710 DGVTTEEELKRV
+710 DGVTTEEDLKRV
-722 KDLMRKFESIESVRQ
+722 KDLIRKFESSESVRQ

-749 KEGEL
+749 KEGEF

-771 ANGIAQGNIDVAE
+771 ANGITQGNIDVAE

-835 RICMSGENYDT
+835 RICMSRENYDT

-884 KSIQTALATESKD
+884 KLIQTALATESKD

>member
-38 DVSNFIERK
+38 DISNFIEKK
-47 FSKYKTKKDVMAET
+47 FSKYKTKKDIMAEA
-61 LESISEIAKTNE
+61 LESISEIAKTDE

-155 PEEIASDSELNVCI
+155 PEEIASERELNVCI
-169 EGVFAIYKQIY
+169 EGVSAIYKQIY

-185 EEAKKVKA
+185 EEAKRVKAAKAEETKRVRA
-193 EKAEEAKKVKAEK
+193 EKAEEARRV
-206 AEEAKRIKAEK
+206 
-217 AEEAKRIKAE
+217 
-227 KAEEA
+227 
-232 KRIKAEKAEEAK
+232 
-244 KIRAAKAEEK
+244 
-254 QKTKKTQNEEISRDA
+254 
-269 ERAARSKLVKPV
+269 RAARSKLAKPV
-281 AIKSVS
+281 AIKSVT

-298 IAGENIEDIVA
+298 IAGENVEDIVA

-339 LYTDEMLGEELSQKC
+339 LYTDEMLGEDLSQKC

-369 EKKKKIQNLLSQGKA
+369 EKKKKIQSLLSRGKA

-412 AKRIEARKQK
+412 AKRKVAREQK
-422 KKAVT
+422 KKAAT

-433 EIDSIIVRV
+433 EIDSIMDKAKKGQKI
-442 KEGEKLENLVSEYQS
+442 EDIISEYQS

-470 TFDRA
+470 TVDRA

-481 ERLYPEEMLSEEMKA
+481 ERLYPEEMLSEEMRE
-496 QCRNYKRNHAEITK
+496 QCRNYKRNHPEITK
-510 IAKAKRAK
+510 IAKAKRAE

-533 EDEELNVC
+533 EDEEINVC
-541 IEGVLEIQGKL
+541 IEGVLAIEEKL

-570 KQKEEMAIEARKKA
+570 KQKEEMAREARKKA
-584 KEEKAK
+584 REEKIK
-590 EDESKRKLE
+590 EDESKRELE
-599 AEAVAEMEKCI
+599 VAAIAKMEKCI
-610 AEHEER
+610 AEHKEK

-621 ASKKEKKIVVS
+621 ASKKQKKIVVS
-632 SNSGYNRMNILRKR
+632 SNSGYNRMNILRQR

-689 RSNRILGRYKGM
+689 RGNKILGRYKGM

-722 KDLMRKFESIESVRQ
+722 KDLIRKFESSESVRQ

-754 RANKAGSSRFAK
+754 RANKARSSRFAK

-771 ANGIAQGNIDVAE
+771 ANGITQGNIDVAE

-835 RICMSGENYDT
+835 RICMSRENYDT

-884 KSIQTALATESKD
+884 KLIQTALATESKD

>member
-38 DVSNFIERK
+38 DISNFIEKK
-47 FSKYKTKKDVMAET
+47 FSKYQTKKDVMAEA
-61 LESISEIAKTNE
+61 LESISGIAKTNE
-73 SLDDV
+73 SIDDV

-145 IRNLLEQGNT
+145 IQNLLEQGNT
-155 PEEIASDSELNVCI
+155 PEEIASDRELNVRI
-169 EGVFAIYKQIY
+169 EGVSAIYKQIY

-185 EEAKKVKA
+185 EEAKR
-193 EKAEEAKKVKAEK
+193 VKAEK
-206 AEEAKRIKAEK
+206 AEEAKRVKAEKAEETKRVKAEK
-217 AEEAKRIKAE
+217 AEEAR
-227 KAEEA
+227 
-232 KRIKAEKAEEAK
+232 RV
-244 KIRAAKAEEK
+244 
-254 QKTKKTQNEEISRDA
+254 
-269 ERAARSKLVKPV
+269 RAARSKLAKPV
-281 AIKSVS
+281 AIKSVT

-298 IAGENIEDIVA
+298 IAGENVEDIVA

-339 LYTDEMLGEELSQKC
+339 LYTDEMLGEDLSQKC

-369 EKKKKIQNLLSQGKA
+369 EKKKKIQSLLSRGKA

-412 AKRIEARKQK
+412 AKRKVAREQK
-422 KKAVT
+422 KKAAT

-442 KEGEKLENLVSEYQS
+442 KEGEKLEDLVSEYQS

-481 ERLYPEEMLSEEMKA
+481 ERLYPEEMLSEEMRE
-496 QCRNYKRNHAEITK
+496 QCRNYKRNHPEITK
-510 IAKAKRAK
+510 IAKAKRAE

-533 EDEELNVC
+533 EDEEINVC
-541 IEGVLEIQGKL
+541 IEGVLAIEEKL

-570 KQKEEMAIEARKKA
+570 KQKEEMARKARKKA
-584 KEEKAK
+584 REEKIK
-590 EDESKRKLE
+590 EDESKRELE
-599 AEAVAEMEKCI
+599 AAAIAEMDKCI
-610 AEHEER
+610 AEHKEK

-632 SNSGYNRMNILRKR
+632 SNSGYNRMNILRQR

-689 RSNRILGRYKGM
+689 RGNKILGRYKGM

-710 DGVTTEEELKRV
+710 DGVTTEEDLKRV
-722 KDLMRKFESIESVRQ
+722 KDLIRKFESSESVRQ

-749 KEGEL
+749 KEGEF

-771 ANGIAQGNIDVAE
+771 ANGIAQGNIDVVE

-820 REITGDDENTYLTLA
+820 REITEDDENTYLTLA

-884 KSIQTALATESKD
+884 KLIQTALATESKD

>member
-38 DVSNFIERK
+38 DISNFIEKK

-73 SLDDV
+73 SIDDV
-78 IKEYEKLG
+78 IKKYEKLG

-155 PEEIASDSELNVCI
+155 PEEIASDRELNVCI
-169 EGVFAIYKQIY
+169 EGVSAIYKQLH

-185 EEAKKVKA
+185 EEAKR
-193 EKAEEAKKVKAEK
+193 VKAEK

-217 AEEAKRIKAE
+217 AEEAR
-227 KAEEA
+227 
-232 KRIKAEKAEEAK
+232 RV
-244 KIRAAKAEEK
+244 
-254 QKTKKTQNEEISRDA
+254 
-269 ERAARSKLVKPV
+269 RAARSKLAKPV
-281 AIKSVS
+281 AIKSVT

-298 IAGENIEDIVA
+298 IAGENVEDIVA

-339 LYTDEMLGEELSQKC
+339 LYTDEMLGEDLSQKC

-369 EKKKKIQNLLSQGKA
+369 EKKKKIQSLLSRGKA

-412 AKRIEARKQK
+412 AKREAAKEQK
-422 KKAVT
+422 KKAAT

-442 KEGEKLENLVSEYQS
+442 KEGEKLEDLVSEYQS

-481 ERLYPEEMLSEEMKA
+481 ERLYPEEMLSEERRE

-510 IAKAKRAK
+510 IAKAKRAE

-533 EDEELNVC
+533 EDEEINVC

-552 KERKEKQV
+552 KERKEKQE

-610 AEHEER
+610 AEHKER
-616 REEHK
+616 REEPK

-632 SNSGYNRMNILRKR
+632 SNSGYNRMNILRQR

-689 RSNRILGRYKGM
+689 RGNKILGRYKGM

-710 DGVTTEEELKRV
+710 DGVTTEEDLKRV
-722 KDLMRKFESIESVRQ
+722 KDLIRKFESSESVRQ

-749 KEGEL
+749 KEGEF

-771 ANGIAQGNIDVAE
+771 ANGIAQGNIDVVE

-835 RICMSGENYDT
+835 RICMSRENYDT

>member
-38 DVSNFIERK
+38 DVSNFIEKK

-155 PEEIASDSELNVCI
+155 PEEIASDRELNVCI
-169 EGVFAIYKQIY
+169 EGVSAIYKQIY

-185 EEAKKVKA
+185 EEAKR
-193 EKAEEAKKVKAEK
+193 VKAEK

-217 AEEAKRIKAE
+217 AEET
-227 KAEEA
+227 

-244 KIRAAKAEEK
+244 KIRAAKAEE
-254 QKTKKTQNEEISRDA
+254 TKRVRAEKAEETRRV
-269 ERAARSKLVKPV
+269 RAARSKLAKPV
-281 AIKSVS
+281 AIKSVT

-369 EKKKKIQNLLSQGKA
+369 EKKKKIQSLLSQGKA

-412 AKRIEARKQK
+412 AKREAAREQK

-442 KEGEKLENLVSEYQS
+442 KEGEKLEDLVSEYQS

-481 ERLYPEEMLSEEMKA
+481 ERLYPEEMLSEEMRA

-510 IAKAKRAK
+510 IAKAKKAK

-552 KERKEKQV
+552 KERKT
-560 EYKKRQKIKK
+560 
-570 KQKEEMAIEARKKA
+570 
-584 KEEKAK
+584 
-590 EDESKRKLE
+590 
-599 AEAVAEMEKCI
+599 
-610 AEHEER
+610 
-616 REEHK
+616 
-621 ASKKEKKIVVS
+621 
-632 SNSGYNRMNILRKR
+632 
-646 IEAEMRKGQS
+646 S
-656 RKEEEEKATNQVLA
+656 RV
-670 ELDENTKTMETILT
+670 
-684 NMLKV
+684 
-689 RSNRILGRYKGM
+689 
-701 FISCAEKAI
+701 
-710 DGVTTEEELKRV
+710 
-722 KDLMRKFESIESVRQ
+722 
-737 YETTIVTSKLYR
+737 
-749 KEGEL
+749 
-754 RANKAGSSRFAK
+754 
-766 DVIDI
+766 
-771 ANGIAQGNIDVAE
+771 
-784 AKKRLQGRDSQLRAY
+784 
-799 MAQEIPERVLSSDV
+799 
-813 MRIRDNL
+813 
-820 REITGDDENTYLTLA
+820 
-835 RICMSGENYDT
+835 
-846 VTELSRDYIQNGK
+846 
-859 DESTKYDAKR
+859 
-869 MIKQAEQGRKYSEIS
+869 
-884 KSIQTALATESKD
+884 
-897 ISYENKTYELIQ
+897 
-909 DKINQ
+909 
-914 YGLDPSKIVLG
+914 
-925 IRPDGI
+925 
-931 KITLEKIMIREYNR
+931 
-945 NK
+945 

>member
-38 DVSNFIERK
+38 DVSNFIEKK
-47 FSKYKTKKDVMAET
+47 FSKYKTKKDVMVEA

-73 SLDDV
+73 SIDDV

-145 IRNLLEQGNT
+145 IRNLLEQGKT

-169 EGVFAIYKQIY
+169 EGVSAIYKQIY

-185 EEAKKVKA
+185 EEAKRVKA
-193 EKAEEAKKVKAEK
+193 EKAEET
-206 AEEAKRIKAEK
+206 
-217 AEEAKRIKAE
+217 KRIKAE

-244 KIRAAKAEEK
+244 KIRAAKAEE
-254 QKTKKTQNEEISRDA
+254 TKRVRAEKAEEARRV
-269 ERAARSKLVKPV
+269 RAARSKLTKPV
-281 AIKSVS
+281 AIKSVT

-369 EKKKKIQNLLSQGKA
+369 EKKKKIQSLLSQGKA

-412 AKRIEARKQK
+412 AKRIEASKQK

-442 KEGEKLENLVSEYQS
+442 KEGEKLEDLVSEYQS
-457 LGYSKKDIYRIRQ
+457 LGYGKKDIYRIRQ

-481 ERLYPEEMLSEEMKA
+481 ERLYPEEMLSEEMRA

-510 IAKAKRAK
+510 IAKAKKAK

-524 QGKTPEEIA
+524 QGQTPEEIA

-616 REEHK
+616 RGEHK
-621 ASKKEKKIVVS
+621 ASKKGKKIVVS

-646 IEAEMRKGQS
+646 IEAEMRKGQI

-689 RSNRILGRYKGM
+689 RGNRILGRYKGM

-820 REITGDDENTYLTLA
+820 REITGDYENTYLILA

-925 IRPDGI
+925 IRPDVI

>member
-1 MRRKEIIK
+1 
-9 SAWDLISYGM
+9 
-19 QQAGMSQSEIEEYL
+19 
-33 HNNQK
+33 
-38 DVSNFIERK
+38 
-47 FSKYKTKKDVMAET
+47 
-61 LESISEIAKTNE
+61 
-73 SLDDV
+73 
-78 IKEYEKLG
+78 
-86 FNNKEIAT
+86 
-94 LKKEFIRAR
+94 
-103 VEDRV
+103 
-108 VRLYTDEMLDDEMKI
+108 
-123 RCRNYKNNH
+123 
-132 HEIRDIA
+132 
-139 RAKEAK
+139 
-145 IRNLLEQGNT
+145 
-155 PEEIASDSELNVCI
+155 
-169 EGVFAIYKQIY
+169 
-180 EKKQA
+180 
-185 EEAKKVKA
+185 
-193 EKAEEAKKVKAEK
+193 
-206 AEEAKRIKAEK
+206 
-217 AEEAKRIKAE
+217 
-227 KAEEA
+227 
-232 KRIKAEKAEEAK
+232 
-244 KIRAAKAEEK
+244 
-254 QKTKKTQNEEISRDA
+254 
-269 ERAARSKLVKPV
+269 
-281 AIKSVS
+281 
-287 EEQLKSVRDRA
+287 
-298 IAGENIEDIVA
+298 
-309 EYAKQGYTK
+309 
-318 RAISHLRTA
+318 
-327 FNNAQLENKIVR
+327 
-339 LYTDEMLGEELSQKC
+339 
-354 TKYKYKNAEVGRIAR
+354 
-369 EKKKKIQNLLSQGKA
+369 
-384 PEEIAADEELDVC
+384 
-397 IEGVLAIQKEIEARK
+397 
-412 AKRIEARKQK
+412 
-422 KKAVT
+422 
-427 IKLTDE
+427 
-433 EIDSIIVRV
+433 
-442 KEGEKLENLVSEYQS
+442 
-457 LGYSKKDIYRIRQ
+457 
-470 TFDRA
+470 
-475 KKEIII
+475 
-481 ERLYPEEMLSEEMKA
+481 MLSEEMRE
-496 QCRNYKRNHAEITK
+496 QCRNYKRNHPEITK
-510 IAKAKRAK
+510 IAKAKRAE

-533 EDEELNVC
+533 EDEEINVC
-541 IEGVLEIQGKL
+541 IEGVLAIEEKL

-570 KQKEEMAIEARKKA
+570 KQKEEMAREARKKA
-584 KEEKAK
+584 REEKIK
-590 EDESKRKLE
+590 EDESKRELE
-599 AEAVAEMEKCI
+599 AAAIAEMEKCI
-610 AEHEER
+610 AGHKEK

-632 SNSGYNRMNILRKR
+632 SNSGYNRMNILRQR

-656 RKEEEEKATNQVLA
+656 RKEEEDKATNQVLA

-689 RSNRILGRYKGM
+689 RGNKILGRYKGM

-710 DGVTTEEELKRV
+710 DGVTTEEDLKRV
-722 KDLMRKFESIESVRQ
+722 KDLIRKFESSESVRQ

-835 RICMSGENYDT
+835 RICMSRENYDT

>member
-38 DVSNFIERK
+38 DISNFIEKK
-47 FSKYKTKKDVMAET
+47 FSKYQTKKDVMAEA
-61 LESISEIAKTNE
+61 LESISGIAKTNE
-73 SLDDV
+73 SIDDV

-145 IRNLLEQGNT
+145 IRNLLEQGKT

-185 EEAKKVKA
+185 EEAKRVKA
-193 EKAEEAKKVKAEK
+193 EKAEET
-206 AEEAKRIKAEK
+206 KRIKAEK
-217 AEEAKRIKAE
+217 AEET
-227 KAEEA
+227 

-244 KIRAAKAEEK
+244 KIRAAKAEE
-254 QKTKKTQNEEISRDA
+254 TKRVRVEKAEEARRV
-269 ERAARSKLVKPV
+269 RAARSKLAKPV
-281 AIKSVS
+281 AIKSVT

-298 IAGENIEDIVA
+298 IAGENVEDIVA

-339 LYTDEMLGEELSQKC
+339 LYTDEMLGEDLSQKC

-369 EKKKKIQNLLSQGKA
+369 EKKKKIQSLLSRGKA

-412 AKRIEARKQK
+412 AKRKVAREQK
-422 KKAVT
+422 KKVAT

-433 EIDSIIVRV
+433 EIDSIMDKAKKGQKI
-442 KEGEKLENLVSEYQS
+442 EDIISEYQS

-481 ERLYPEEMLSEEMKA
+481 ERLYPEEMLSEEMRE
-496 QCRNYKRNHAEITK
+496 QCRNYKRNHPEITK
-510 IAKAKRAK
+510 IAKAKRAE

-533 EDEELNVC
+533 EDEEINVC
-541 IEGVLEIQGKL
+541 IEGVLAIEEKL

-570 KQKEEMAIEARKKA
+570 KQKEEMAREARKKA
-584 KEEKAK
+584 REEKIK
-590 EDESKRKLE
+590 EDESKRELE
-599 AEAVAEMEKCI
+599 AAAIAKMEKCI
-610 AEHEER
+610 AEHKEK

-621 ASKKEKKIVVS
+621 TSKKQKKIVVS
-632 SNSGYNRMNILRKR
+632 SNSGYNRMNILRQR

-689 RSNRILGRYKGM
+689 RGNKILGRYKGM

-722 KDLMRKFESIESVRQ
+722 KDLIRKFESSESVRQ

-771 ANGIAQGNIDVAE
+771 ANGIAQGNINVAE

-799 MAQEIPERVLSSDV
+799 IAQEIPERVLSSDV

-909 DKINQ
+909 DKIHQ
-914 YGLDPSKIVLG
+914 YDLDPSKIVLG

>member
-38 DVSNFIERK
+38 DVSNFIEKK
-47 FSKYKTKKDVMAET
+47 FSKYKTKKDVMVEA

-73 SLDDV
+73 SIDDV
-78 IKEYEKLG
+78 IKEYEQLG

-155 PEEIASDSELNVCI
+155 PEEIASDRELNVCI
-169 EGVFAIYKQIY
+169 EGVSAIYKQIY

-185 EEAKKVKA
+185 EEAKR
-193 EKAEEAKKVKAEK
+193 VKAEK
-206 AEEAKRIKAEK
+206 AEEAKRV
-217 AEEAKRIKAE
+217 KAE

-244 KIRAAKAEEK
+244 KIRAAKAEE
-254 QKTKKTQNEEISRDA
+254 TKRVRAEKAEEARRV
-269 ERAARSKLVKPV
+269 RAARSKLAKPV
-281 AIKSVS
+281 AIKSVT

-369 EKKKKIQNLLSQGKA
+369 EKKKKIQSLLSQGKA

-412 AKRIEARKQK
+412 AKREAAREQK

-510 IAKAKRAK
+510 IAKAKKAK

-552 KERKEKQV
+552 KERKEKQE

-570 KQKEEMAIEARKKA
+570 KQKEERARETRKKA

-610 AEHEER
+610 AKHEER

>member
-19 QQAGMSQSEIEEYL
+19 KQAGMSQSEIEEYL

-38 DVSNFIERK
+38 DISNFIEKK
-47 FSKYKTKKDVMAET
+47 FSKYQTKKDVMAEA
-61 LESISEIAKTNE
+61 LESISEIAKNNE
-73 SLDDV
+73 SIDDV

-155 PEEIASDSELNVCI
+155 PEEIASDRELNVCI
-169 EGVFAIYKQIY
+169 EGVSAIYKQLH

-185 EEAKKVKA
+185 EEAKRV
-193 EKAEEAKKVKAEK
+193 
-206 AEEAKRIKAEK
+206 
-217 AEEAKRIKAE
+217 KAE

-244 KIRAAKAEEK
+244 KIRAAKAEE
-254 QKTKKTQNEEISRDA
+254 TKRVRAEKAEEARRV
-269 ERAARSKLVKPV
+269 RAARSKLAKPV
-281 AIKSVS
+281 AIKSVT

-298 IAGENIEDIVA
+298 IAGENVEDIVA

-339 LYTDEMLGEELSQKC
+339 LYTDEMLGEDLSQKC

-369 EKKKKIQNLLSQGKA
+369 EKKKKIQSLLSRGKA

-412 AKRIEARKQK
+412 AKREAAKEQK
-422 KKAVT
+422 KKAAT

-442 KEGEKLENLVSEYQS
+442 KEGEKLEDLVSEYQS

-481 ERLYPEEMLSEEMKA
+481 ERLYPEEMLSEERRE

-510 IAKAKRAK
+510 IAKAKRAE

-533 EDEELNVC
+533 EEINVC

-552 KERKEKQV
+552 KERKEKQE

-610 AEHEER
+610 AEHKER
-616 REEHK
+616 REEPK

-632 SNSGYNRMNILRKR
+632 SNSGYNRMNILRQR

-689 RSNRILGRYKGM
+689 RGNKILGRYKGM

-710 DGVTTEEELKRV
+710 DGVTTEEDLKRV
-722 KDLMRKFESIESVRQ
+722 KDLIRKFESSESVRQ

-749 KEGEL
+749 KEGEF

-771 ANGIAQGNIDVAE
+771 ANGIAQGNIDVVE

-931 KITLEKIMIREYNR
+931 KIMIREYNR

>member
-33 HNNQK
+33 HNNQI
-38 DVSNFIERK
+38 DISNFIEKK

-169 EGVFAIYKQIY
+169 EGVSAIYKQIY

-185 EEAKKVKA
+185 EEAKRV
-193 EKAEEAKKVKAEK
+193 
-206 AEEAKRIKAEK
+206 
-217 AEEAKRIKAE
+217 KAE

-269 ERAARSKLVKPV
+269 ERAARSKLAKPV
-281 AIKSVS
+281 AIKSVT

-369 EKKKKIQNLLSQGKA
+369 EKKKKIQSLLSQGKA

-397 IEGVLAIQKEIEARK
+397 IEGVLAIQKGIEARK
-412 AKRIEARKQK
+412 AKREAAREQK

-433 EIDSIIVRV
+433 EIDTIIVRV
-442 KEGEKLENLVSEYQS
+442 KEGEKLEDLVSEYQS

-481 ERLYPEEMLSEEMKA
+481 ERLYPEEMLSEEMRA

-510 IAKAKRAK
+510 IAKAKKDK

-533 EDEELNVC
+533 EDEEINVC

-552 KERKEKQV
+552 KERKEKQE

-610 AEHEER
+610 AEHKER
-616 REEHK
+616 REEPK

>member
-38 DVSNFIERK
+38 DISNFIEKK
-47 FSKYKTKKDVMAET
+47 FSKYKTKKDVMAEA

-73 SLDDV
+73 SIDDV

-139 RAKEAK
+139 RAKEEK

-155 PEEIASDSELNVCI
+155 PEEIASDRELNVCI
-169 EGVFAIYKQIY
+169 EGVSAIYKQIY

-185 EEAKKVKA
+185 EEAKRVKA
-193 EKAEEAKKVKAEK
+193 EKAEET
-206 AEEAKRIKAEK
+206 
-217 AEEAKRIKAE
+217 
-227 KAEEA
+227 

-244 KIRAAKAEEK
+244 KIRAAKAEE
-254 QKTKKTQNEEISRDA
+254 TKRVRAEKAEEARRV
-269 ERAARSKLVKPV
+269 RAARSKLAKPV
-281 AIKSVS
+281 AIKSVT

-298 IAGENIEDIVA
+298 IAGENVEDIVA

-339 LYTDEMLGEELSQKC
+339 LYTDEMLGEDLSQKC

-369 EKKKKIQNLLSQGKA
+369 EKKKKIQSLLSRGKA

-412 AKRIEARKQK
+412 AKRKVAREQK
-422 KKAVT
+422 KKVAT

-442 KEGEKLENLVSEYQS
+442 KEGEKLEDLVSEYQC

-481 ERLYPEEMLSEEMKA
+481 ERLYPEEMLSEEMRA
-496 QCRNYKRNHAEITK
+496 QCRNYKRNHPEITK
-510 IAKAKRAK
+510 IAKAKRAE

-533 EDEELNVC
+533 EDEEINVC
-541 IEGVLEIQGKL
+541 IEGVLAIEEKL
-552 KERKEKQV
+552 KERKD
-560 EYKKRQKIKK
+560 KK
-570 KQKEEMAIEARKKA
+570 
-584 KEEKAK
+584 
-590 EDESKRKLE
+590 
-599 AEAVAEMEKCI
+599 
-610 AEHEER
+610 
-616 REEHK
+616 
-621 ASKKEKKIVVS
+621 
-632 SNSGYNRMNILRKR
+632 
-646 IEAEMRKGQS
+646 
-656 RKEEEEKATNQVLA
+656 
-670 ELDENTKTMETILT
+670 
-684 NMLKV
+684 
-689 RSNRILGRYKGM
+689 
-701 FISCAEKAI
+701 
-710 DGVTTEEELKRV
+710 
-722 KDLMRKFESIESVRQ
+722 
-737 YETTIVTSKLYR
+737 
-749 KEGEL
+749 
-754 RANKAGSSRFAK
+754 
-766 DVIDI
+766 
-771 ANGIAQGNIDVAE
+771 
-784 AKKRLQGRDSQLRAY
+784 
-799 MAQEIPERVLSSDV
+799 
-813 MRIRDNL
+813 
-820 REITGDDENTYLTLA
+820 
-835 RICMSGENYDT
+835 
-846 VTELSRDYIQNGK
+846 
-859 DESTKYDAKR
+859 
-869 MIKQAEQGRKYSEIS
+869 
-884 KSIQTALATESKD
+884 
-897 ISYENKTYELIQ
+897 
-909 DKINQ
+909 
-914 YGLDPSKIVLG
+914 
-925 IRPDGI
+925 
-931 KITLEKIMIREYNR
+931 
-945 NK
+945 